1 MKFWNNRVRAVAAAG
16 TALVVVAGI
25 GLGVA
30 NSSQAASAKYVTAT
44 VGTGDVVQT
53 YTATGTIS
61 RDNTVAAAFTVDGT
75 VKAVAVSV
83 GDSVDAGDELATLKT
98 GPLKLAVLNAETAVA
113 QAKASLYAAENPTN
127 NEQQVR
133 LGQRLRQ
140 RFRRGLGQR
149 DDGHHRPDGA
159 ARCSLP
165 DQSRRARRGPEVRAG
180 VRLDPSCSRPD
191 PDSDPDSNSHLNGIV
206 GCDPG
211 RHGDRDPDGHSIG
224 DPDGHPDSCGDH
236 GCGKGNDTGRAG
248 TDHVGLPAEGHRG
261 QRPDQGRAA
270 GLRERKG

>member
-83 GDSVDAGDELATLKT
+83 GDSVEAGDELATLKT
-98 GPLKLAVLNAETAVA
+98 GPLKLAVLNAETSVA
-113 QAKASLYAAENPTN
+113 QAKASLYAAENPTTTSSKS
-127 NEQQVR
+127 E
-133 LGQRLRQ
+133 
-140 RFRRGLGQR
+140 F
-149 DDGHHRPDGA
+149 
-159 ARCSLP
+159 
-165 DQSRRARRGPEVRAG
+165 
-180 VRLDPSCSRPD
+180 
-191 PDSDPDSNSHLNGIV
+191 
-206 GCDPG
+206 
-211 RHGDRDPDGHSIG
+211 
-224 DPDGHPDSCGDH
+224 
-236 GCGKGNDTGRAG
+236 
-248 TDHVGLPAEGHRG
+248 
-261 QRPDQGRAA
+261 
-270 GLRERKG
+270 